1 LSDKNINLIVA
12 CGNNGQIGK
21 DNKLLWHIPEDFKH
35 FKEKTTNSVIIM
47 GRNTYESLPGMLPNR
62 IHIVITSKE
71 LEQKDNLYAV
81 KSIEEAIDL
90 SKKLVYSEDEAI
102 WVIGGA
108 QIYNEFIKRDL
119 INKIYLSSINYSG
132 DADAYFDLRFLSS
145 GRYTIKSSEYFE
157 KKDNTPEWSL
167 KIYERI

>member
-1 LSDKNINLIVA
+1 MNVNLIVA

-21 DNKLLWHIPEDFKH
+21 NNKLLWHIPEDFKH

-62 IHIVITSKE
+62 IHIVITSKQ
-71 LEQKDNLYAV
+71 LEQKENLYAV
-81 KSIEEAIDL
+81 NSIKEAIQKAKDFN
-90 SKKLVYSEDEAI
+90 KEI

-132 DADAYFDLRFLSS
+132 EADAYFDLRFLSS
-145 GRYTIKSSEYFE
+145 GRYIIKSSEYFE
-157 KKDNTPEWSL
+157 KKNNTPEWSL
-167 KIYERI
+167 KIYERL

>member
-1 LSDKNINLIVA
+1 MKTLSNENINLIVA

-71 LEQKDNLYAV
+71 LKQKENLYAIN
-81 KSIEEAIDL
+81 SIEEAI
-90 SKKLVYSEDEAI
+90 KKAKEFNKEI

-132 DADAYFDLRFLSS
+132 EADAYFDLRFLSS
-145 GRYTIKSSEYFE
+145 GRYTIKSAEYFE
-157 KKDNTPEWSL
+157 KKNNTPEWSL

>member
-1 LSDKNINLIVA
+1 MNVNLIVA

-21 DNKLLWHIPEDFKH
+21 NNKLLWHIPEDFKH

-62 IHIVITSKE
+62 IHIVITSKQ
-71 LEQKDNLYAV
+71 LEQKENLYAV
-81 KSIEEAIDL
+81 NSIEEAIQ
-90 SKKLVYSEDEAI
+90 KAKEFNKEI

-108 QIYNEFIKRDL
+108 QIYNEFIKRDF
-119 INKIYLSSINYSG
+119 INKICLSSINYSG
-132 DADAYFDLRFLSS
+132 EADAYFDLRFLSS
-145 GRYTIKSSEYFE
+145 GRYIIKSSEYFE
-157 KKDNTPEWSL
+157 KKNNTPEWSL

>member
-1 LSDKNINLIVA
+1 MNVNLIVA

-21 DNKLLWHIPEDFKH
+21 NNKLLWHIPEDFKH

-62 IHIVITSKE
+62 IHIVITSKQ
-71 LEQKDNLYAV
+71 LEQKENLYAV
-81 KSIEEAIDL
+81 NSIEEAIQ
-90 SKKLVYSEDEAI
+90 KAKEFNKEI

-119 INKIYLSSINYSG
+119 INKICLSSINYSG
-132 DADAYFDLRFLSS
+132 EADAYFDLRFLSS
-145 GRYTIKSSEYFE
+145 GRYIIKSSEYFE
-157 KKDNTPEWSL
+157 KKNNTPEWSL

>member
-1 LSDKNINLIVA
+1 MNVNLIVA

-21 DNKLLWHIPEDFKH
+21 NNKLLWHIPEDFKH

-62 IHIVITSKE
+62 IHIVITSKQ
-71 LEQKDNLYAV
+71 LEQKENLYAV
-81 KSIEEAIDL
+81 NSIEEAIQ
-90 SKKLVYSEDEAI
+90 KAKEFNKEI

-119 INKIYLSSINYSG
+119 INKICLSSINYSG
-132 DADAYFDLRFLSS
+132 EADAYFDLRFLSS

-157 KKDNTPEWSL
+157 KKNNTPEWSL